1 MHPVAWID
9 IAALGLGLA
18 AVPGLCRRGYRRFGP
33 LGRAA
38 LWAIVGFTVF
48 RNFSNTLEWSGIT
61 PALDPFEDY
70 AGLFQP
76 LVYVF
81 TVASFSELAAARK
94 IREAGDRYRTLVE
107 NMDLGVTLVDRE
119 FTVVMT
125 NSAHA
130 RLLGGGPASFAGTK
144 CYRAFRRSDTVCPDC
159 PGRRAMETGEPQELE
174 IERPGPDGQGLRLRI
189 RAVPLRSSEGRPAGF
204 IELVEDITARRK
216 AEAERR
222 RLEARIQQAQKL
234 ESLAVLAGGI
244 AHDFNNLLM
253 GVLGNAELAL
263 TRLPPESPVR
273 ELLERI
279 EGAAV
284 RAADLAGQMLAY
296 SGRGQFL
303 VERLDLNGLVRE
315 TAFLLES
322 SISKKVACRYNLA
335 PALPPVEADPTQI
348 RQVLMNLVTNAS
360 EAIGDRDGAITIST
374 GVVWA
379 DREYLKATY
388 LDEDLPEGFYVY
400 VEVSDTGCGMDPD
413 TQKRIF
419 DPFFSTKFTGRGLG
433 LAAVLGIVRG
443 HRGAIK
449 VYSEPGK
456 GSTFKVLLPCAERP
470 EAEQERREAAV
481 PLARSGEWQGSGTVL
496 VVDDEE
502 EVRSVARMALEERG
516 LRVLTASD
524 GCEAVE
530 LFRRH
535 AGEIGVVVLDMTMPG
550 KGGEET
556 FRDLRRIR
564 PDVKVILSSGYN
576 EQDAVNRFAG
586 KGLAGFLHKPYR
598 PSELVERIR
607 QLLEGDASS

>member
-1 MHPVAWID
+1 MSPVAWID
-9 IAALGLGLA
+9 IAALVLGLA
-18 AVPGLCRRGYRRFGP
+18 AVPGLCRPGHSRFGP
-33 LGRAA
+33 MGRAA

-48 RNFSNTLEWSGIT
+48 RNVSNTLEWSGIT

-76 LVYVF
+76 LVYLF
-81 TVASFSELAAARK
+81 TAVTFSELAAARK
-94 IREAGDRYRTLVE
+94 IREARDRYRTLVE
-107 NMDLGVTLVDRE
+107 SMDLGVTLVDRD

-125 NSAHA
+125 NSAHG
-130 RLLGGGPASFAGTK
+130 RLLGGDPASFAGSK
-144 CYRAFRRSDTVCPDC
+144 CYRAFRRASTVCPDC
-159 PGRRAMETGEPQELE
+159 PGRRAMESGEPQELE
-174 IERPGPDGQGLRLRI
+174 IERPGPDGQRLWLRI
-189 RAVPLRSSEGRPAGF
+189 RAVPLQGPGGRAGGF
-204 IELVEDITARRK
+204 IELVEDVTARKR
-216 AEAERR
+216 AEEERR

-273 ELLERI
+273 DLVKRI
-279 EGAAV
+279 ERAAV

-303 VERLDLNGLVRE
+303 VEELDLNELVRE

-322 SISKKVACRYNLA
+322 SISRKVACRYNLA

-360 EAIGDRDGAITIST
+360 EAIGDREGAVTIST

-379 DREYLKATY
+379 DRDYLTSTY

-400 VEVSDTGCGMDPD
+400 VEVSDTGCGMDPE

-456 GSTFKVLLPCAERP
+456 GSTFKVLLPCANRP
-470 EAEQERREAAV
+470 GAGRRQPPPSAV
-481 PLARSGEWQGSGTVL
+481 GGIEWSGSGTVL

-502 EVRSVARMALEERG
+502 AVRSLARTALEERG
-516 LRVLTASD
+516 LRVLTAAD
-524 GCEAVE
+524 GREAVDV
-530 LFRRH
+530 FRRH
-535 AGEIGVVVLDMTMPG
+535 AGEIDLVVLDMTMPG
-550 KGGEET
+550 MGGEET
-556 FRDLRRIR
+556 FGELRRIR
-564 PDVKVILSSGYN
+564 PDVRVILSSGYN
-576 EQDAVNRFAG
+576 EQEAVNRFAG

-598 PSELVERIR
+598 PSELVERVR
-607 QLLEGDASS
+607 QLLEGEGAS